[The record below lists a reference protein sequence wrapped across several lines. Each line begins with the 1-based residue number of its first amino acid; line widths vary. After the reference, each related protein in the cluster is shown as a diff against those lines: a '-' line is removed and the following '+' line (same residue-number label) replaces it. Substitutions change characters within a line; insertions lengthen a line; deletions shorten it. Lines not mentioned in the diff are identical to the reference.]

1 MKSDLG
7 EDGIIRLLEASHQKR
22 LAFVILGAG
31 TYFQAR
37 NFTVQS
43 YLPHPGVRLLL
54 ISTSTVYGTGYLD
67 HAEDEIRDHLAD
79 VGQILFVP
87 YALAD
92 RDAYAARAAE
102 RFARMQIECVSVHR
116 AGNPKAAVARAQ
128 AIFIGG
134 GNTFRLLKHLQDED
148 LVRLIRER
156 VLAGMPYMGASA
168 GSNVACPTIRTTND
182 MPIVEPQ
189 TLRAL
194 GVFPCQ
200 INPHYL
206 DPIPGSTHM
215 GETREERLLQ
225 YLEENEMPVIGL
237 REGAMLRVRDGVVE
251 LRGIRG
257 ARIFVRG
264 VSPYELASGSRIEM
278 SNLVSP
284 V

>member
-1 MKSDLG
+1 MP
-7 EDGIIRLLEASHQKR
+7 
-22 LAFVILGAG
+22 
-31 TYFQAR
+31 
-37 NFTVQS
+37 QS

-79 VGQILFVP
+79 VRQILFVP

-92 RDAYAARAAE
+92 RDAYADKAAD
-102 RFARMQIECVSVHR
+102 RFGRMGIECVSVHR
-116 AGNPKAAVARAQ
+116 AENPKAAVAQAQ

-134 GNTFRLLKHLQDED
+134 GNTFRLLKTLQDED

-156 VLAGMPYMGASA
+156 ALAGLPYMGASA
-168 GSNVACPTIRTTND
+168 GSNVSCPTIRTTND

-189 TLRAL
+189 NLRAL

-206 DPIPGSTHM
+206 DPDSSSTHM

-225 YLEENEMPVIGL
+225 YLEENETPVIGL
-237 REGAMLRVRDGVVE
+237 REGAMLRVRDGAVE
-251 LRGIRG
+251 LCGIRG
-257 ARIFVRG
+257 ARIFSRG
-264 VSPYELASGSRIEM
+264 VQPYDVAPGARLELGSIAD
-278 SNLVSP
+278 
-284 V
+284 